1 MMSLTDE
8 LGTGQVTLDTVS
20 ASEVDLPF
28 WKDPEV
34 RAWVHGAITFGSGL
48 LVVVIPV
55 LVADL
60 QGPTPLVPISGTAML
75 LLVAFLNYTYSRLG
89 NKTVV
94 TLSRVDAEAARVA
107 RSVGRVAVAR
117 VTTPADGSGMG
128 PAGPEV

>member
-28 WKDPEV
+28 WKDPGV